1 MSTSFQTTSN
11 RHHKHLFVLLAR
23 VMSVLAFAALLSA
36 CVSPLGRVGVSVP
49 IGGFSGFGG
58 VRIGVDTNGTVSGS
72 VAVGESKGGVSVRA
86 SSSGSSQIAK

>member
-49 IGGFSGFGG
+49 IGGFGG

-86 SSSGSSQIAK
+86 SSLGSFQIAK

>member
-11 RHHKHLFVLLAR
+11 RHHKHLFVMLAR

-36 CVSPLGRVGVSVP
+36 CVSPLGRVGISVP
-49 IGGFSGFGG
+49 IGGFGG